1 MDTKAASQPA
11 PATSTIAPARE
22 DPMRDQARQLAR
34 IVFELWLEQRRK
46 ESKAA

>member
-1 MDTKAASQPA
+1 M
-11 PATSTIAPARE
+11 ARE

-46 ESKAA
+46 ERKAA